1 MTLLTL
7 FNKALKEIP
16 SISENLQNSIKAQR
30 WSKEKTQQAITIV
43 QQLQGS
49 DLLGPYKYV
58 ENYVT
63 LCSLTI
69 ILSPCEC
76 GINNSA
82 TFGPENIQQ
91 AHQYMEELLK
101 DINRLS
107 SDLKFSLRGH
117 YYEDN
122 ECEFGISWEF

>member
-16 SISENLQNSIKAQR
+16 SISENLQNSIKRQS
-30 WSKEKTQQAITIV
+30 WSKEKIQQAVTIV

-49 DLLGPYKYV
+49 DLLGKYV

-63 LCSLTI
+63 LCMLKI
-69 ILSPCEC
+69 IVSPCEC
-76 GINNSA
+76 GINNST

-91 AHQYMEELLK
+91 ANKYMEELLK

-107 SDLKFSLRGH
+107 SDVKFSLSGH